1 MSTARF
7 RMTGQRTRVLRAL
20 ARGPVEDRT
29 GRAVQRLAATTHPSS
44 QESLALAL
52 VRLER
57 LGLVRREVRGKRT
70 YRIEI
75 TPEGDRA
82 LCLATPSA
90 AHRLSVERL
99 PLDSLPAG
107 PARSWPTLPGA
118 LEMSGAGTAGQSVAD
133 EPDARRPTEPT
144 PTPVPGASI
153 DYEVLA
159 GVLLKKALAAIEAES
174 TNSAAV
180 EELRKANSA
189 EELARRRVAGLER
202 ELAEAK
208 RRLFELD
215 ANLRVAE
222 ANNAALTA
230 RFERAS
236 GGGALKNTISDRQAE
251 SLDILRRDLERRTA
265 DQPGSRATGS

>member
-57 LGLVRREVRGKRT
+57 LELVRREVRGKRT

-75 TPEGDRA
+75 TPEGDQA
-82 LCLATPSA
+82 LRLATPSA
-90 AHRLSVERL
+90 AHRVSVERL

-107 PARSWPTLPGA
+107 PARSWPTPSSTREIPAADAPGQT
-118 LEMSGAGTAGQSVAD
+118 LAD
-133 EPDARRPTEPT
+133 EANVEKPTEPT
-144 PTPVPGASI
+144 PAPGAPI

-159 GVLLKKALAAIEAES
+159 GVLLKKALAAIEAEAA
-174 TNSAAV
+174 NSAAA

-189 EELARRRVAGLER
+189 EEAARRRVAGLER

-215 ANLRVAE
+215 ANLRVTE
-222 ANNAALTA
+222 ADNAVLTA
-230 RFERAS
+230 RFERTS
-236 GGGALKNTISDRQAE
+236 GRAALKNTISDRQAE
-251 SLDILRRDLERRTA
+251 SLDILHRDLERRTA
-265 DQPGSRATGS
+265 DQPGSRTTGS